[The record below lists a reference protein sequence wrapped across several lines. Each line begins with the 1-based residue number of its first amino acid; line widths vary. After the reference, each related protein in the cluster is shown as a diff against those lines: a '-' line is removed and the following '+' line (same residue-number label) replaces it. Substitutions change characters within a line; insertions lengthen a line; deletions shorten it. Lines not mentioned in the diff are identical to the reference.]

1 MADAEGRLLICKGAV
16 DETLDCC
23 VSFELKGE
31 VYPLT
36 EAKRAEAR
44 RLAAS
49 LGGEGF
55 RVLALGYRRLPRE
68 GHGPVYAVADE
79 SELILVGFLAFF
91 DPPKATAR
99 EALSRLKGHAVAVKV
114 LTGDSDAVATS
125 ICRQVGMAAER
136 VLLGSEI
143 EAMSDE
149 ELAEAADGVEVFA
162 RLSPSHKER
171 IVRALKSRGRVVGF
185 LGDGIN
191 DAPAL
196 KAADVGISVD
206 SAVDIAKESS
216 DIILLE
222 NSLTVLDAGV
232 TEGRRVFGN
241 MMKYIKMAAS
251 SNFGNMFSVLGAS
264 LFLPF
269 VPMLP
274 IQVLANNLLY
284 DLSQTAIPTDSVDE
298 DWLAA
303 PRRWDIAEIRRFILG
318 IGPLSSIFDY
328 LTYFIMIR
336 FFGGWNNPALF
347 RTGWF
352 IESIFTQTLIIH
364 VIRTR
369 KIPFIQ
375 SRASRPLMLASAA
388 VLLAAASLPYSPLA
402 PALGLVA
409 LPPLYWAFLAG
420 MILSYLA
427 LTQAVKNRFNR
438 SAQASPSLLAQ
449 H

>member
-1 MADAEGRLLICKGAV
+1 
-16 DETLDCC
+16 
-23 VSFELKGE
+23 
-31 VYPLT
+31 
-36 EAKRAEAR
+36 
-44 RLAAS
+44 
-49 LGGEGF
+49 
-55 RVLALGYRRLPRE
+55 
-68 GHGPVYAVADE
+68 
-79 SELILVGFLAFF
+79 
-91 DPPKATAR
+91 
-99 EALSRLKGHAVAVKV
+99 
-114 LTGDSDAVATS
+114 
-125 ICRQVGMAAER
+125 
-136 VLLGSEI
+136 
-143 EAMSDE
+143 
-149 ELAEAADGVEVFA
+149 
-162 RLSPSHKER
+162 
-171 IVRALKSRGRVVGF
+171 
-185 LGDGIN
+185 
-191 DAPAL
+191 
-196 KAADVGISVD
+196 
-206 SAVDIAKESS
+206 
-216 DIILLE
+216 
-222 NSLTVLDAGV
+222 
-232 TEGRRVFGN
+232 
-241 MMKYIKMAAS
+241 
-251 SNFGNMFSVLGAS
+251 
-264 LFLPF
+264 
-269 VPMLP
+269 MLP

-364 VIRTR
+364 VIRTK